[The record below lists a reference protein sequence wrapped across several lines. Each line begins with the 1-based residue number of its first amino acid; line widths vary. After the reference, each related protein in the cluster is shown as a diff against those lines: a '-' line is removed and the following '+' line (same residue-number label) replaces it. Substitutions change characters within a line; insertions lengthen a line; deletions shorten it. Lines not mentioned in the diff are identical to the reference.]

1 MTIEE
6 KVNILVVDD
15 TPANLVAMEA
25 ILANLGQNV
34 VKARS
39 GREALKH
46 LLHQDF
52 AVILLDVKMPE
63 LDGYGTAA
71 LIRQR
76 PRSEHTPIIFVTA
89 HDPSASGRSRGYS
102 LGAVDYIYV
111 PVVPEILKAKVASFV
126 ELSKIQLLHKQAER
140 RARQE
145 ATRAKTLA
153 RIAARLT
160 AELDFQGV
168 LHIVCQE
175 TAAALDLSAALVS
188 LYSDAEEVYCLASDC
203 GLPPLLRRQ
212 LEIVPRFLY
221 HSSNQSDHQVT
232 VIPDL
237 QQMAG
242 GGEVELLAGQG
253 VRSVACAMMVRDGQP
268 IGCLTLLTLGETRH
282 FSEQDLEFLRGL
294 VDQATLA
301 ISNARLFGEINSKQR
316 QLRQLTQKLV
326 MVQEEE
332 RQHIAR
338 ELHDQAGQVMIA
350 LQILLG
356 LVKQQLPPELEML
369 HQELGEA
376 MELTKKMAEDVRTL
390 AHTLRPP
397 LLDEERLNSIL
408 ETLCRDFAR
417 HTHITI
423 NYKGIEVPPLPE
435 NAPISLYRFV
445 QEALTNA
452 AKYAQ
457 AEQINVTLRRQSHQI
472 VLTVEDDGVG
482 FDPQEKMSAA
492 GMGLVAMQQRFE
504 MLGGDLAIDSRP
516 GAGCRLTAS
525 VPCVGQRRPPLPA
538 PEPVELHSPA
548 RANIVPGR
556 R

>member
-15 TPANLVAMEA
+15 TPANLVAMEV
-25 ILANLGQNV
+25 ILADLGQNV

-52 AVILLDVKMPE
+52 AVILLDVKMPDM
-63 LDGYGTAA
+63 DGYETAA
-71 LIRQR
+71 LIRER
-76 PRSEHTPIIFVTA
+76 PRSEYTPIIFVTA

-102 LGAVDYIYV
+102 LGAVDYIYA
-111 PVVPEILKAKVASFV
+111 PVVPEILKAKVASLV
-126 ELSKIQLLHKQAER
+126 DLSKIQLLHKQAEQ

-160 AELDFQGV
+160 AELDFEGV
-168 LHIVCQE
+168 LGIVCQE

-203 GLPPLLRRQ
+203 GLPPFLRPQ
-212 LEIVPRFLY
+212 LQIVPRFLY
-221 HSSNQSDHQVT
+221 QSWNQADNQIT
-232 VIPDL
+232 VISDL
-237 QQMAG
+237 QQVAG
-242 GGEVELLAGQG
+242 DDEAESLAGQG
-253 VRSVACAMMVRDGQP
+253 VRSAACAMMIRDGQP
-268 IGCLTLLTLGETRH
+268 IGCLTLLTLDKTRH

-338 ELHDQAGQVMIA
+338 ELHDQAGQVMVA

-356 LVKQQLPPELEML
+356 LVKQQLPPELELL
-369 HQELGEA
+369 HREVGEA
-376 MELTKKMAEDVRTL
+376 IELTKKMAEDVRNL

-408 ETLCRDFAR
+408 ETLCRDFGR

-423 NYKGIEVPPLPE
+423 NYQGVEVPPLPE

-452 AKYAQ
+452 AKHAR
-457 AEQINVTLRRQSHQI
+457 AKQIDVTLQRQSRHI

-482 FDPQEKMSAA
+482 FEPQEKMSAA

-504 MLGGDLAIDSRP
+504 MLGGDVAIDSRP
-516 GAGCRLTAS
+516 GAGSRLTAS
-525 VPCVGQRRPPLPA
+525 VPCAGERRPPLPA
-538 PEPVELHSPA
+538 PVPRELHSPA
-548 RANIVPGR
+548 PVSSVPAR